1 MMRDYEEV
9 LATLT
14 DLNNEVDRLK
24 EVFEQQI
31 ENHDKEAYIKT
42 SDKITL
48 LCGEIQALQWVLK
61 IRDEFNNDYMY
72 NRL

>member
-9 LATLT
+9 LAMLT
-14 DLNNEVDRLK
+14 DLDHEVDRLK
-24 EVFEQQI
+24 EEFEQQI
-31 ENHDKEAYIKT
+31 ENHDREAYNKT
-42 SDKITL
+42 GDKISL

-61 IRDEFNNDYMY
+61 FRDKFNNGY

>member
-31 ENHDKEAYIKT
+31 KNHDREAYNKT

-61 IRDEFNNDYMY
+61 IRDEFNNDYVQ
-72 NRL
+72 